1 MAESIHDMVAGRV
14 NNALRSLLMENVA
27 DEVLHEALTFEI
39 EVVNDGV
46 MVRLP
51 NVKKPSSKKASAAKR
66 EPEAVEIETIAA
78 EDGSENTEEAETE
91 AETDE

>member
-14 NNALRSLLMENVA
+14 QNALRSLLVENVA

-51 NVKKPSSKKASAAKR
+51 NVKKPSSKKASAAKS
-66 EPEAVEIETIAA
+66 EPEAEEIETIFS
-78 EDGSENTEEAETE
+78 EDGSENAEEAE
-91 AETDE
+91 ADE